1 MANKQTRIH
10 ILAESAIMVALAT
23 VLSYLKI
30 WNSPF
35 GGSVTVLSM
44 TPIILLSLR
53 RGVKVG
59 LFAGFA
65 YSLTQLLQSLSN
77 VSYMPTAAAVV
88 ICVAFDYIL
97 PFTLLGLGGMFR
109 RIRFTQKDTLNWMI
123 AAALGAFTVT
133 VIRYACHVIS
143 GAVVWYELDLVWYAD
158 DPTHIVNR
166 YGQWIFSMIY
176 SAIYMVP
183 EIVLTTVATPLIA
196 RALGNR
202 ELKK

>member
-44 TPIILLSLR
+44 TPIIVLSLR

-59 LFAGFA
+59 LLSGFA

-77 VSYMPTAAAVV
+77 VSYMPTATAVV

-109 RIRFTQKDTLNWMI
+109 RIRFSEKPTRNLMI

-133 VIRYACHVIS
+133 VIRYVCHVFS

-158 DPTHIVNR
+158 DPSHIVNR
-166 YGQWIFSMIY
+166 YGQWVFSMIY
-176 SAIYMVP
+176 SAVYMVP
-183 EIVLTTVATPLIA
+183 EIILTTVATPLITRA
-196 RALGNR
+196 VGDRAL
-202 ELKK
+202 K